1 MSTVP
6 IVPVFHDQQQSALA
20 IFDEP
25 NYSAAGFVAAASN
38 AKALAWLNSTGEWP
52 GGRLALWGDAGCGKT
67 HLLHLWVERTG
78 ATFWRGAELRAFP
91 DLPSSGI
98 ALDDA
103 AATDERALFHLLNAS
118 AEADLPLL
126 MASRSAPG
134 RWPVQLP
141 DLRSRLR
148 AITAVEVGA
157 PDDSLLRAL
166 LPRLL
171 AQRLIRLPEP
181 VLVWL
186 LSRLPRTVPLLNE
199 AVAKLHAVALEH
211 HREITVPMAR
221 DVLAALLSADGDE
234 ISGTEAAPSPEE
246 RRLL

>member
-1 MSTVP
+1 MP
-6 IVPVFHDQQQSALA
+6 IAPVSPYHQPALP

-25 NYSAAGFVAAASN
+25 RYSAANFVAAASN
-38 AKALAWLNSTGEWP
+38 SEALAWLSRGGEWP
-52 GGRLALWGDAGCGKT
+52 GGRLALWGGAGCGKT
-67 HLLHLWVERTG
+67 HLLHLWAELTG
-78 ATFWRGAELRAFP
+78 AAFWRGADLREFP
-91 DLPSSGI
+91 DLPANGI

-103 AATDERALFHLLNAS
+103 DAADERALFHLLNAA

-126 MASRSAPG
+126 IASRSAPG

-148 AITAVEVGA
+148 AITAVEVGP

-181 VLVWL
+181 VMIWL
-186 LSRLPRTVPLLNE
+186 LNRLPRTVPLLRE
-199 AVAKLHAVALEH
+199 AVARLDAVALEQR
-211 HREITVPMAR
+211 REITVPMAR
-221 DVLAALLSADGDE
+221 DVLAGLLSGDGDE
-234 ISGTEAAPSPEE
+234 ISGTGAALSPEE

>member
-1 MSTVP
+1 VRIAPVP
-6 IVPVFHDQQQSALA
+6 PNQQPALP

-25 NYSAAGFVAAASN
+25 RYSAESFVAAASN
-38 AKALAWLNSTGEWP
+38 TEALAWLNSTGEWP
-52 GGRLALWGDAGCGKT
+52 GGRLALWGGAGCGKT
-67 HLLHLWVERTG
+67 HLLHLWAERTD
-78 ATFWRGAELRAFP
+78 ATFWRGADLRAFP
-91 DLPSSGI
+91 DLPSNGI

-103 AATDERALFHLLNAS
+103 GAADERALFHLLNAT

-126 MASRSAPG
+126 VASRSAPG

-148 AITAVEVGA
+148 AITAVEVGP
-157 PDDSLLRAL
+157 PDDALLRAL

-171 AQRLIRLPEP
+171 AQRLLRVPEP
-181 VLVWL
+181 VMTWL
-186 LSRLPRTVPLLNE
+186 LQRLPRTVPLLSE
-199 AVAKLHAVALEH
+199 AVARLDAVALEY

-221 DVLAALLSADGDE
+221 DVLVDLLSADADE
-234 ISGTEAAPSPEE
+234 ISGTTAGPSPDE

>member
-1 MSTVP
+1 MP
-6 IVPVFHDQQQSALA
+6 IAPVSPHQPALP
-20 IFDEP
+20 IYDEP
-25 NYSAAGFVAAASN
+25 RYSAANFVAAASN
-38 AKALAWLNSTGEWP
+38 SEAFAWLSRTRQWP
-52 GGRLALWGDAGCGKT
+52 GGRLALWGGAGCGKT
-67 HLLHLWVERTG
+67 HLLHLWAELTG
-78 ATFWRGAELRAFP
+78 ATLWRGADLREFP
-91 DLPSSGI
+91 DLPANGI

-103 AATDERALFHLLNAS
+103 DAGDERALFHLLNAA

-126 MASRSAPG
+126 TASRSAPG

-148 AITAVEVGA
+148 AITAVEVGP
-157 PDDSLLRAL
+157 PDDPLLRAL

-181 VLVWL
+181 VMIWL
-186 LSRLPRTVPLLNE
+186 LNRLPRTVPLLRE
-199 AVAKLHAVALEH
+199 AVARLDAVALEH

-221 DVLAALLSADGDE
+221 DVLTGLLSGDGDE

>member
-1 MSTVP
+1 MSP
-6 IVPVFHDQQQSALA
+6 NHQPELP

-38 AKALAWLNSTGEWP
+38 AKALAWLDSTSEWP
-52 GGRLALWGDAGCGKT
+52 GGRLALWGCAGRGKT
-67 HLLHLWVERTG
+67 HLLHLWAERAG
-78 ATFWRGAELRAFP
+78 ATFWRGADLRAFP
-91 DLPSSGI
+91 ELPTNGI

-103 AATDERALFHLLNAS
+103 DAADERALFHLLNAT
-118 AEADLPLL
+118 AEAGLPLL
-126 MASRSAPG
+126 IASQSAPG
-134 RWPVQLP
+134 RWPVELP

-148 AITAVEVGA
+148 AVTAVEVGP

-171 AQRLIRLPEP
+171 ARRLIRLPEP
-181 VLVWL
+181 VMTWL
-186 LSRLPRTVPLLNE
+186 LNRLPRTVPLLNE
-199 AVAKLHAVALEH
+199 AVAKLHAVALEQR
-211 HREITVPMAR
+211 REITVPMAR
-221 DVLAALLSADGDE
+221 DVLADLLSADGDE